1 MKGKVSSGGFANCTT
16 QIGRRVE
23 SEIAEHERYMAG
35 ELFRIGVEFGIAE
48 QFPRLCKL
56 GFASMVL
63 FLTNG

>member
-48 QFPRLCKL
+48 QFPRL
-56 GFASMVL
+56 
-63 FLTNG
+63 